1 MSSKSEMKREYK
13 EMPVEAGIFLITNTA
28 NGKVL
33 LGSSTNL
40 RGPLN
45 KHRFMLSSRSHTNAA
60 LQRDWD
66 TLGRDAFRFEIVAV
80 IKPKPDDPTF
90 SLRVELEALEEAW
103 IAKLQPFGE
112 RGYNLNA
119 RIRE

>member
-1 MSSKSEMKREYK
+1 MKSRADLKRDYK
-13 EMPVEAGIFLITNTA
+13 EMPVEAGVFLITNTA

-45 KHRFMLSSRSHTNAA
+45 KHRFMLSTRGHMNRA
-60 LQRDWD
+60 LQEDWN
-66 TLGRDAFRFEIVAV
+66 TFGPNAFRFEIVAV
-80 IKPKPDDPTF
+80 VEAKDDPTF
-90 SLRVELEALEEAW
+90 RVETELAKLEEAW
-103 IAKLQPFGE
+103 IGKTQPFGD
-112 RGYNLNA
+112 RGYNANR